1 MKRTTLIATAVTLA
15 SSLMAGAAHAQQQDA
30 GNIALPK
37 AIADLGIPDATVD
50 KQFETGI
57 EGING
62 YVVSVET
69 DTNVLYTT
77 EDGRHA
83 FIGMILG
90 EGGMNITQQH
100 IEEHMGGLP
109 QAQMP
114 GQQPQAA
121 GNSGFSAEEE
131 ANGFELMESVPF
143 YAEEGTGDKVLYVVY
158 DTQCPFCTRMHD
170 ASREVLDEVT
180 IRWVPV
186 GYLGEQ
192 SLVEAAGIV
201 ESDEPLAL
209 MEALKRGE
217 VSDLTT
223 TPGAM
228 EIVSQN
234 SQIVRQAGI
243 TSTPTTIYQDEDG
256 TPRIRRGALT
266 AEQIRSL

>member
-109 QAQMP
+109 QMLS
-114 GQQPQAA
+114 QQGQAA
-121 GNSGFSAEEE
+121 GGSGFSPGEE
-131 ANGFELMESVPF
+131 ANGFELMENVPF

-158 DTQCPFCTRMHD
+158 DTQCPFCSRMHD

-186 GYLGEQ
+186 GYMGEQ

-217 VSDLTT
+217 VSNLST
-223 TPGAM
+223 TPDAM

-243 TSTPTTIYQDEDG
+243 TSTPTTIYQDADG